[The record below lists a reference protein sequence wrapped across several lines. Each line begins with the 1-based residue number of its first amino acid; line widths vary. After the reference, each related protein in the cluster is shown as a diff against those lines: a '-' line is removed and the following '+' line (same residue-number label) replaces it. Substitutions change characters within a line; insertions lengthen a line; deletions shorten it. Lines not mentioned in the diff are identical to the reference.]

1 MPFRIVRDNII
12 NVKADAIVNTANPR
26 PVVGTGVDTAIYEAA
41 GREQLL
47 AERRKIGKIRR
58 GDAAATPAFAL
69 PAKCIIH
76 TVGTHWR
83 GGLFGE
89 RKILASCYRRSLSVA
104 KEQGC
109 GSIALPLLAAGV
121 YGFPKEVALTIALDE
136 IRAFLMDNDMD
147 VTLVVFDRDAYALS
161 SKLLFDVQAFID
173 DQAVAEANR
182 AEYAYRVSEMEIL
195 PSVGGSGLS
204 GRETGNMVFGAG
216 PAERADDEFDDA
228 DYSIGAYEDTE
239 YSEAAYDEYE
249 DRVLEQAARLERYR
263 RFAADEELRSPMPP
277 AGAPAPAKA
286 APLPF
291 AGAPAGS
298 APRMK
303 STALP
308 DEADLAGVPIETVL
322 EKTELPDFEVG
333 MSFRDKLFELIDAR
347 GLTDP
352 EVYKRANIDRKLF
365 SKIRSNEDYTP
376 KKKTALALAVALE
389 LTLEETEDLIARAG
403 YALSP
408 SDLFDTIIKFF
419 ISRRNYDI
427 YLINATLF
435 SYDQQ
440 LLGL

>member
-89 RKILASCYRRSLSVA
+89 RKVLASCYRRSLTVA

-109 GSIALPLLAAGV
+109 ESIALPLLAAGV
-121 YGFPKEVALTIALDE
+121 YGFPKDIALTIALDE

-147 VTLVVFDRDAYALS
+147 VTLVVFDRAAYALS

-173 DQAVAEANR
+173 DQQVAEANR
-182 AEYAYRVSEMEIL
+182 AEYTYRTGEVEIL
-195 PSVGGSGLS
+195 PSAGGF
-204 GRETGNMVFGAG
+204 GRLDREAGNMIFGAS
-216 PAERADDEFDDA
+216 PAEHADEEFEDA
-228 DYSIGAYEDTE
+228 E
-239 YSEAAYDEYE
+239 YSAEPEYDEYE

-263 RFAADEELRSPMPP
+263 RFAADEEIRSPMPP
-277 AGAPAPAKA
+277 AGAGASAKA

-291 AGAPAGS
+291 AGAPVGS
-298 APRMK
+298 APAK
-303 STALP
+303 AAPLEEPEEVLT
-308 DEADLAGVPIETVL
+308 EAVL
-322 EKTELPDFEVG
+322 EKTELPAFEVG